1 MKENR
6 YYVYL
11 HKIAST
17 GEVFYVGKGQ
27 RSRLTSVH
35 GRNISW
41 HNITKDNEWLA
52 EKYKDNLSEDEA
64 ATLEVKLIAEL
75 NPLANI
81 HKKDIRPKPIKQ
93 EYFEKFFYYCPT
105 SKTGLRFKQDGK
117 TASCKGWRKA
127 GDEAG
132 GLMKS
137 GYYSVRVDGQNY
149 MVHRIVWSLNHGDLD
164 HTLVDHKDKNRSN
177 NRIENLRLVTHS
189 INGKNSSIKRHN
201 KTGHIGISFVKK
213 FNIYTATWSTDDG
226 EPQTKHFSA
235 TKHGNDLA
243 LALAVEYRHRKTLE
257 ISTYTPNEN
266 YLRLPALNNLS
277 EEDITKMF
285 ECDLVSTNTS
295 GINGIYFH
303 SVKGNGFWVYR
314 KGRRGVKKSFS
325 CTKYGNEQAKKL
337 AIEYKDYIENS
348 LDFSY
353 LSSGLKEEITNYNNA
368 NNSSGIRG
376 IIFTGV
382 NKDIVTAQ
390 CSKQYKGLSVR
401 FDTKIYG
408 LLPAIKMALEWRERV
423 KKE

>member
-27 RSRLTSVH
+27 RSRLTSMH
-35 GRNISW
+35 GRNVSW

-52 EKYKDNLSEDEA
+52 EK
-64 ATLEVKLIAEL
+64 
-75 NPLANI
+75 
-81 HKKDIRPKPIKQ
+81 
-93 EYFEKFFYYCPT
+93 
-105 SKTGLRFKQDGK
+105 
-117 TASCKGWRKA
+117 
-127 GDEAG
+127 
-132 GLMKS
+132 
-137 GYYSVRVDGQNY
+137 
-149 MVHRIVWSLNHGDLD
+149 
-164 HTLVDHKDKNRSN
+164 
-177 NRIENLRLVTHS
+177 
-189 INGKNSSIKRHN
+189 
-201 KTGHIGISFVKK
+201 
-213 FNIYTATWSTDDG
+213 
-226 EPQTKHFSA
+226 
-235 TKHGNDLA
+235 
-243 LALAVEYRHRKTLE
+243 
-257 ISTYTPNEN
+257 
-266 YLRLPALNNLS
+266 
-277 EEDITKMF
+277 
-285 ECDLVSTNTS
+285 
-295 GINGIYFH
+295 
-303 SVKGNGFWVYR
+303 
-314 KGRRGVKKSFS
+314 
-325 CTKYGNEQAKKL
+325 
-337 AIEYKDYIENS
+337 YKDYIENS